1 MNKIRNAYNNAL
13 EKLDKDSSTLEELR
27 AAYIDLSA
35 AIYIFN
41 MPLSFHWGI
50 TREVADR
57 STANDLFGGKKC
69 STFTFVKDKKNHT
82 RVIHKY
88 KNGNEYVIYN
98 NKKLGLKTLVKT
110 EH

>member
-1 MNKIRNAYNNAL
+1 MKKIINAYNNAL
-13 EKLDKDSSTLEELR
+13 KLEEDSSTLEELR
-27 AAYIDLSA
+27 AAYIELYA
-35 AIYIFN
+35 AIYILN
-41 MPLSFHWGI
+41 KPRSFHWGI
-50 TREVADR
+50 QREVADT
-57 STANDLFGGKKC
+57 STANAQFGGKKC